1 MKEVYILLTHT
12 GTVLSGIVKYY
23 TKNKYSHI
31 SIALDHNLNELYSF
45 GRLKP
50 YNPFKAGFVHEEIHG
65 GTYAR
70 FINTKAALY
79 SLKVT
84 EDQYLKISSIIYN
97 MKKHK
102 EKYKFNILGLFMV
115 SINKKYRKDNTF
127 YCAEF
132 VKYVLKDTCNT
143 NDLPEIIKPMDFVKL
158 QNIKLIYEGLLKE
171 YT

>member
-102 EKYKFNILGLFMV
+102 EKYKFNIL
-115 SINKKYRKDNTF
+115 
-127 YCAEF
+127 
-132 VKYVLKDTCNT
+132 
-143 NDLPEIIKPMDFVKL
+143 
-158 QNIKLIYEGLLKE
+158 KLIYLRTFGSFIKIFFCF
-171 YT
+171 YKF